1 MHVLPE
7 DRSFIT
13 PIHRTVSTV
22 DEAQK
27 VRLPPPKNCPMKK
40 VAADHG
46 YVTST
51 RTGIVTGGLPAGGA
65 DVVGTGHAVDVTP
78 PA

>member
-27 VRLPPPKNCPMKK
+27 VRLPPPKNCPMKN

-51 RTGIVTGGLPAGGA
+51 RTGIVAGGLDVGGG
-65 DVVGTGHAVDVTP
+65 VVDATGQALEVTP
-78 PA
+78 PL